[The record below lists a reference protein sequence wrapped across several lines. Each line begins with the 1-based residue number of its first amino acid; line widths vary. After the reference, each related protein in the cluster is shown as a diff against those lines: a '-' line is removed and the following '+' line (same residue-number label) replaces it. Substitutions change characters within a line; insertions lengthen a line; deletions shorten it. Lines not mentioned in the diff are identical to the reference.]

1 MRLWTNI
8 FLPVKALLEFLL
20 TFKDETIAH
29 KLNDTHKSN
38 DSLLLPG
45 AFAYWAGG
53 RLSLCLATAG
63 ADKSQKPL
71 EIRAFW
77 QKERTAT
84 LIRIVSKLRF
94 LFGGAGGNRTP
105 VRKQLDRTF
114 SGRRR
119 LFTFPR
125 RGVNR
130 HTTRLGSFIV
140 HGALKAL
147 RTHGYHSNHTLARLV
162 VLPGRMGR

>member
-1 MRLWTNI
+1 MN
-8 FLPVKALLEFLL
+8 
-20 TFKDETIAH
+20 
-29 KLNDTHKSN
+29 
-38 DSLLLPG
+38 
-45 AFAYWAGG
+45 
-53 RLSLCLATAG
+53 
-63 ADKSQKPL
+63 
-71 EIRAFW
+71 
-77 QKERTAT
+77 
-84 LIRIVSKLRF
+84 
-94 LFGGAGGNRTP
+94 GGAGGNRTP

-119 LFTFPR
+119 LFAFPR

-147 RTHGYHSNHTLARLV
+147 RTHGHHSNHTLARLV

>member
-105 VRKQLDRTF
+105 VRKCFRGDF
-114 SGRRR
+114 SGRRESF
-119 LFTFPR
+119 LFPR
-125 RGVNR
+125 PSVDAHTHGV
-130 HTTRLGSFIV
+130 GSFIV

-147 RTHGYHSNHTLARLV
+147 RTHVR
-162 VLPGRMGR
+162 R

>member
-38 DSLLLPG
+38 AGLLLLG
-45 AFAYWAGG
+45 AFADWVGN
-53 RLSLCLATAG
+53 RLSLYLMEAG
-63 ADKSQKPL
+63 TDKGQDPL

-94 LFGGAGGNRTP
+94 FFGGPEG
-105 VRKQLDRTF
+105 D
-114 SGRRR
+114 
-119 LFTFPR
+119 
-125 RGVNR
+125 
-130 HTTRLGSFIV
+130 
-140 HGALKAL
+140 
-147 RTHGYHSNHTLARLV
+147 SN
-162 VLPGRMGR
+162 P

>member
-38 DSLLLPG
+38 AGLLLLG
-45 AFAYWAGG
+45 AFADWVGN
-53 RLSLCLATAG
+53 RLSLYLMEAG
-63 ADKSQKPL
+63 TDKGQDPL

-94 LFGGAGGNRTP
+94 FFGGPEGDRTLDLTDANRTLSRTRHSTGPTLLAKQGFLPALLGP
-105 VRKQLDRTF
+105 VYCAGF
-114 SGRRR
+114 
-119 LFTFPR
+119 
-125 RGVNR
+125 
-130 HTTRLGSFIV
+130 LGD
-140 HGALKAL
+140 A
-147 RTHGYHSNHTLARLV
+147 NHWEEASE
-162 VLPGRMGR
+162 

>member
-94 LFGGAGGNRTP
+94 LFGGDEGIRTP
-105 VRKQLDRTF
+105 GLLHAKQAL
-114 SGRRR
+114 SQ
-119 LFTFPR
+119 LS
-125 RGVNR
+125 
-130 HTTRLGSFIV
+130 HTPII
-140 HGALKAL
+140 
-147 RTHGYHSNHTLARLV
+147 
-162 VLPGRMGR
+162 